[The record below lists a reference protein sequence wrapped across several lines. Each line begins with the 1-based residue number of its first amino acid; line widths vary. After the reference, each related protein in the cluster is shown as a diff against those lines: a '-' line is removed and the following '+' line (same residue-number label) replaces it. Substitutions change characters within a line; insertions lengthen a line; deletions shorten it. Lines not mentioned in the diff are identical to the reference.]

1 MDDADVSCC
10 VEFFIEDKMKIL
22 LAEDTRDLNRAET
35 AVLTMQGYAVDSAYD
50 GEEALDLIEK
60 NGYDAIILDI
70 MMPKMD
76 GMTVLKELRSRN
88 IVTPVLML
96 TAKSEID
103 DRVEGLDSGAD
114 DYLTKP
120 FAMKE
125 LIARVKA
132 MTRRRTAYSTT
143 ELKCG
148 DIVLNAESQELT
160 SENTVRL
167 SVRELELMQTL
178 ILNRDKELSTEYL
191 IEHVW
196 ADEKDLPEDAES
208 QKDIVWLYINY
219 LKSKL
224 AYINSRVDIMG
235 ERGGAFQIYLRAESS

>member
-1 MDDADVSCC
+1 
-10 VEFFIEDKMKIL
+10 
-22 LAEDTRDLNRAET
+22 
-35 AVLTMQGYAVDSAYD
+35 
-50 GEEALDLIEK
+50 
-60 NGYDAIILDI
+60 
-70 MMPKMD
+70 
-76 GMTVLKELRSRN
+76 MTVLKEIRSRN
-88 IVTPVLML
+88 VMTPVLML

-103 DRVEGLDSGAD
+103 DRVDGLEAGAD

-132 MTRRRTAYSTT
+132 MTRRRTQYSTT

-178 ILNRDKELSTEYL
+178 ILNRDKALTTDYL

-196 ADEKDLPEDAES
+196 ADEKELPDDIES
-208 QKDIVWLYINY
+208 RKDIVWLYINY

-224 AYINSRVDIMG
+224 AYINSRIDIMG
-235 ERGGAFQIYLRAESS
+235 ERGGAFQLYLRAESV

>member
-1 MDDADVSCC
+1 
-10 VEFFIEDKMKIL
+10 
-22 LAEDTRDLNRAET
+22 
-35 AVLTMQGYAVDSAYD
+35 
-50 GEEALDLIEK
+50 
-60 NGYDAIILDI
+60 
-70 MMPKMD
+70 MPKMD
-76 GMTVLKELRSRN
+76 GMTVLKELRARN